1 LINIRD
7 FLKKNFPDFYIL
19 LKNFEYFFKDL
30 KDNAFLLKSK
40 IFFLLRIKIK
50 GYNYF
55 DELFL
60 EFNRL
65 IKITLSN
72 KNLIRLGG
80 QADGGYLVPDQIKK
94 THFLFSIGC
103 DDKINF
109 EIDYL
114 KNNYFYNS
122 KVFIIDPK
130 KCRIKLPKNIFFIN
144 SFACSYNFNLKK
156 NNNRS
161 SYVSV
166 NDFIKKNYKNFKYV
180 LQIDCEGYEFEII
193 KSLEN
198 KILSRA
204 EVIVI
209 ECHFNALLK
218 ISEGLIIINSFLR
231 KILISHQIIHI
242 HPNNALDNLII
253 NGISVPRYCEITFV
267 KKYKY
272 KKKDSKIMIPHPL
285 DIPNHKKREIK
296 IPSIW
301 Y

>member
-1 LINIRD
+1 M
-7 FLKKNFPDFYIL
+7 
-19 LKNFEYFFKDL
+19 
-30 KDNAFLLKSK
+30 
-40 IFFLLRIKIK
+40 LRIKIK

-72 KNLIRLGG
+72 KHLIRLGG
-80 QADGGYLVPDQIKK
+80 EADGGYLVPHKIKK

-114 KNNYFYNS
+114 KNNSFYNS

-130 KCRIKLPKNIFFIN
+130 KCKIKLPKNIFFIN
-144 SFACSYNFNLKK
+144 SFACSYNFNLKNNK
-156 NNNRS
+156 N
-161 SYVSV
+161 SYLSV
-166 NDFIKKNYKNFKYV
+166 NDFIKKNYKNLKYA

-242 HPNNALDNLII
+242 HPNNALDNLNI

-267 KKYKY
+267 KKNKY

-285 DIPNHKKREIK
+285 DIPNHKKREVK
-296 IPSIW
+296 IPSAW